1 MAPSQAGFKSGEIST
16 SIRQGRPRWLTERE
30 FLLLGY
36 PVLTAARHQLRGL
49 RLSAADSMTSIG
61 GVSFWQQDQNYWSSA
76 QQNSQAQALSS
87 TVINQMFGASTTL
100 ATGLA
105 SIANQTALDRVN
117 TALTAAVQGALNSTS
132 ASSTASSSTSP
143 TSSTA
148 SSSSPSSAA
157 SSAAAPIVAAP
168 ATGTGTV
175 PLTSGTPL
183 LGLGFLTRGNFT
195 VSDGTFT
202 TTYQSTG
209 TDTVGDL
216 IGAINSGAPGNAQI
230 RAWLNGSGNLV
241 ITSLNKSDTVSVSGD
256 YAAALGFGS
265 ANATFAPVTPPPV
278 SHPVVSSSTST
289 SGSNASSSATGGS
302 SPTGTATAASGI
314 ANNSALA
321 LQTGSTAELLL
332 ASSGS
337 AGSILNI
344 LA

>member
-1 MAPSQAGFKSGEIST
+1 
-16 SIRQGRPRWLTERE
+16 
-30 FLLLGY
+30 
-36 PVLTAARHQLRGL
+36 
-49 RLSAADSMTSIG
+49 MTSIG
-61 GVSFWQQDQNYWSSA
+61 SGSFWQQDQNFWARS
-76 QQNSQAQALSS
+76 QQTTQTQALSA
-87 TVINQMFGASTTL
+87 TVINQMFGASSTL
-100 ATGLA
+100 ASGLA

-117 TALTAAVQGALNSTS
+117 TALTAAVQGALNPTS
-132 ASSTASSSTSP
+132 ASSTAPTS
-143 TSSTA
+143 TSSTG

-157 SSAAAPIVAAP
+157 ASAAAPVVSAP

-183 LGLGFLTRGNFT
+183 LGLGFLTRGSFT
-195 VSDGTFT
+195 VSDGTFS

-216 IGAINSGAPGNAQI
+216 INAVNSGAPGNAQV

-241 ITSLNKSDTVSVSGD
+241 ITSLNKLDTVSVSGD
-256 YAAALGFGS
+256 YAAALGFGNT
-265 ANATFAPVTPPPV
+265 NATFAPVTPPPV
-278 SHPVVSSSTST
+278 SHPVVSSSSSA

-302 SPTGTATAASGI
+302 SSTGTASAASGI
-314 ANNSALA
+314 ANNSAFA

-337 AGSILNI
+337 AGSLLNI

>member
-1 MAPSQAGFKSGEIST
+1 MISVGSG
-16 SIRQGRPRWLTERE
+16 
-30 FLLLGY
+30 
-36 PVLTAARHQLRGL
+36 
-49 RLSAADSMTSIG
+49 
-61 GVSFWQQDQNYWSSA
+61 SFWQQDQNYWARTQQVTQSQTLSA
-76 QQNSQAQALSS
+76 
-87 TVINQMFGASTTL
+87 TVIDQMFGASSTL
-100 ATGLA
+100 TTGLA

-117 TALTAAVQGALNSTS
+117 TALSAAVQSALNPASTG
-132 ASSTASSSTSP
+132 STASSSTS
-143 TSSTA
+143 STA
-148 SSSSPSSAA
+148 SSASSS
-157 SSAAAPIVAAP
+157 SSAAATPVVSAP

-216 IGAINSGAPGNAQI
+216 ISAINSGAPGNALV

-241 ITSLNKSDTVSVSGD
+241 ITSQNKNDTVTVSGD

-265 ANATFAPVTPPPV
+265 TNSTFAPTKPPPI
-278 SHPVVSSSTST
+278 SHPIVSSSTSAT
-289 SGSNASSSATGGS
+289 SGSASKS
-302 SPTGTATAASGI
+302 TAKPASGI
-314 ANNSALA
+314 SANSALA
-321 LQTGSTAELLL
+321 LQTGGTAELLL

-337 AGSILNI
+337 AGSIVNI

>member
-1 MAPSQAGFKSGEIST
+1 
-16 SIRQGRPRWLTERE
+16 
-30 FLLLGY
+30 
-36 PVLTAARHQLRGL
+36 
-49 RLSAADSMTSIG
+49 MTSIG
-61 GVSFWQQDQNYWSSA
+61 SGSFWQQDQNFWARS
-76 QQNSQAQALSS
+76 QQVTQAQALSS
-87 TVINQMFGASTTL
+87 TVIDQMFGASTTL

-132 ASSTASSSTSP
+132 ASSTASSSTS
-143 TSSTA
+143 STA
-148 SSSSPSSAA
+148 SPSSPSSAA
-157 SSAAAPIVAAP
+157 SSTAAPIVAAP

-183 LGLGFLTRGNFT
+183 LGLGFLTRGNFS

-216 IGAINSGAPGNAQI
+216 IGAINSGAPGNAQVS
-230 RAWLNGSGNLV
+230 AWLNGSGNLV
-241 ITSLNKSDTVSVSGD
+241 ITSLNKIDTVSVSGD
-256 YAAALGFGS
+256 YAAALGFGNT
-265 ANATFAPVTPPPV
+265 NATFAPVTPPPV
-278 SHPVVSSSTST
+278 SHPVVSSSSSA

-302 SPTGTATAASGI
+302 SSTGTATAASGI

-337 AGSILNI
+337 AGSLLNI

>member
-1 MAPSQAGFKSGEIST
+1 
-16 SIRQGRPRWLTERE
+16 
-30 FLLLGY
+30 
-36 PVLTAARHQLRGL
+36 
-49 RLSAADSMTSIG
+49 MTSIG
-61 GVSFWQQDQNYWSSA
+61 SGSFWQQDQNFWARS
-76 QQNSQAQALSS
+76 QQVTQAQALSS
-87 TVINQMFGASTTL
+87 TVIDQMFGASTTL

-117 TALTAAVQGALNSTS
+117 TALTAAVQGALNPTS
-132 ASSTASSSTSP
+132 ASTTASSSTS
-143 TSSTA
+143 STA
-148 SSSSPSSAA
+148 SPSSPSSAA
-157 SSAAAPIVAAP
+157 SSTAAPIVAAP

-216 IGAINSGAPGNAQI
+216 IGAINSGAPGNAQVS
-230 RAWLNGSGNLV
+230 AWLNGSGNLV
-241 ITSLNKSDTVSVSGD
+241 ITSLNKIDTVSVSGD
-256 YAAALGFGS
+256 YAAALGFGNT
-265 ANATFAPVTPPPV
+265 NATFAPVTPPPV
-278 SHPVVSSSTST
+278 SHPVVSSSSSA

-302 SPTGTATAASGI
+302 SSTGTATAASGI
-314 ANNSALA
+314 ANNSAFA

-337 AGSILNI
+337 AGSLLNI

>member
-1 MAPSQAGFKSGEIST
+1 
-16 SIRQGRPRWLTERE
+16 
-30 FLLLGY
+30 
-36 PVLTAARHQLRGL
+36 
-49 RLSAADSMTSIG
+49 MTSVG
-61 GVSFWQQDQNYWSSA
+61 SVSFWQQDQNFWARS
-76 QQNSQAQALSS
+76 QQTTQAQALSA
-87 TVINQMFGASTTL
+87 TVIDQMFGATSTL
-100 ATGLA
+100 STGLA

-117 TALTAAVQGALNSTS
+117 TALTAAVQGALSP
-132 ASSTASSSTSP
+132 ASPSSS
-143 TSSTA
+143 A
-148 SSSSPSSAA
+148 SSSSSPTASSASSS
-157 SSAAAPIVAAP
+157 SSAAAAPVVSAP

-216 IGAINSGAPGNAQI
+216 IGAINSGAPGNAQV
-230 RAWLNGSGNLV
+230 RAWLNGGGDLV
-241 ITSLNKSDTVSVSGD
+241 ITSLNKFASVTVSGD
-256 YAAALGFGS
+256 YAAALGFGNT
-265 ANATFAPVTPPPV
+265 NATFAPVTPPPV
-278 SHPVVSSSTST
+278 SHPAVSSSASA
-289 SGSNASSSATGGS
+289 SGSSTSSSATGGS
-302 SPTGTATAASGI
+302 SSTGTATAASGI

-337 AGSILNI
+337 AGSLLDI